1 MEEKTIY
8 GNGPV
13 YLKFLTAEQYEQLN
27 SPTCSSVH
35 CFPIKDNE
43 ILFTINPRGLD
54 IIGGHVEKG
63 ETPEQ
68 ALIRESKEEACI
80 IPINFKLIGAIQVD
94 NRDNPDSIK
103 KGYPEKG
110 YQLFYVVS
118 EYETLDFKVDFE
130 STGRKYI
137 KPEDIKQQHH
147 NWLNTHQTLVEHMF
161 ELINTNSAYKKMR
174 L

>member
-8 GNGPV
+8 GNAPV
-13 YLKFLTAEQYEQLN
+13 YLKFLTPEDYENLN

-68 ALIRESKEEACI
+68 AMIRESKEEACI
-80 IPINFKLIGAIQVD
+80 IPLKYQLIGAIQVD
-94 NRDNPDSIK
+94 NRDNPDAIK
-103 KGYPEKG
+103 KGYPLKG
-110 YQLFYVVS
+110 YQLFYAVTD
-118 EYETLDFKVDFE
+118 YETLDFQVDFE
-130 STGRKYI
+130 STDRKYV
-137 KPEDIKQQHH
+137 KPEVIQQQHH
-147 NWLNTHQTLVEHMF
+147 NWLNTHQQLIDYMF
-161 ELINTNSAYKKMR
+161 KLLNDKEVHKKMKM
-174 L
+174 